1 MGAQLDTKDPKT
13 IQLARKLAQA
23 TGQPIT
29 QAIGEPLLSK
39 GKDFARTEVIAA

>member
-23 TGQPIT
+23 TGQPMLFK
-29 QAIGEPLLSK
+29 GE
-39 GKDFARTEVIAA
+39 DFARTEVIAA